1 MGNVPGAERTVG
13 GRRRRR
19 RRSGDAAKKT
29 YEPFPLS
36 SASRKV
42 SAFTLP
48 QLTAEWSPKILRNC
62 LETEICHAITF
73 SSRGASPSAKERLQL
88 WTNDFESP
96 LGTAQSEPSAAFSA
110 RRREPMGAPPFNGPL
125 TSHKRRCTAFIQRVK
140 TRLREQTP
148 VAKGSQGVG
157 SRNLA
162 FSRQLDYCKGDANIV
177 ANLSH
182 CRWDCRFAVSHFKK
196 DDEFSSISRE
206 GKSECEI
213 ANWAPLFRLPAVSS
227 SPLSPSLPTWELPA
241 SLAPA
246 LSCPAPLLTLSLSPF
261 EPRRF
266 SEISNEFPFEALRQL
281 QHGGI
286 A

>member
-1 MGNVPGAERTVG
+1 
-13 GRRRRR
+13 
-19 RRSGDAAKKT
+19 
-29 YEPFPLS
+29 
-36 SASRKV
+36 
-42 SAFTLP
+42 
-48 QLTAEWSPKILRNC
+48 
-62 LETEICHAITF
+62 
-73 SSRGASPSAKERLQL
+73 
-88 WTNDFESP
+88 
-96 LGTAQSEPSAAFSA
+96 
-110 RRREPMGAPPFNGPL
+110 MGAPPFNGPL
-125 TSHKRRCTAFIQRVK
+125 TSHKRRSTAFIQKVK

-182 CRWDCRFAVSHFKK
+182 CRWDCRFALQKGPS
-196 DDEFSSISRE
+196 DEFSSIFRE
-206 GKSECEI
+206 GKRECEI

-246 LSCPAPLLTLSLSPF
+246 LSCPAPLLILTLSLSPF